1 MRFFSEVFGVIM
13 RSPPRSTKS
22 RASAASAGYK
32 IQGKENSELG
42 LEVLNG
48 RGRKAIV
55 EAVCLNA
62 GAVLYISGKARN
74 IQAGYEL
81 AKKSIADGT
90 ALRKLEEVKRVSN
103 SL

>member
-1 MRFFSEVFGVIM
+1 MSYNSDMQRNNDALRGILASVNELPEAQPVDDRFRRWDITTS
-13 RSPPRSTKS
+13 
-22 RASAASAGYK
+22 
-32 IQGKENSELG
+32 
-42 LEVLNG
+42 
-48 RGRKAIV
+48 
-55 EAVCLNA
+55 